1 MTKKRTDEVLAALM
15 GQQPKPP
22 SEVQPSRG
30 NGPKPG
36 YVRFTFDIAPDQH
49 YFIRHFVLE
58 SRTTASAAMREL
70 WSLVEE
76 DSALAERLR
85 GAVASRHRDGL

>member
-1 MTKKRTDEVLAALM
+1 MKNKRTNQVLAALM
-15 GQQPKPP
+15 GPLTEAPARP
-22 SEVQPSRG
+22 EPSRS

-36 YVRFTFDIAPDQH
+36 YIRFTFDIDPEQH

-58 SRTTASAAMREL
+58 SRTSASAAMREL
-70 WSLVEE
+70 WSMVEE

-85 GAVASRHRDGL
+85 GALASRHRDGL

>member
-15 GQQPKPP
+15 GQPAKTP
-22 SEVQPSRG
+22 SAAPPSRG

-58 SRTTASAAMREL
+58 SRTTASTAMREL

-76 DSALAERLR
+76 DNALAERLR
-85 GAVASRHRDGL
+85 GAVANRHRVGL